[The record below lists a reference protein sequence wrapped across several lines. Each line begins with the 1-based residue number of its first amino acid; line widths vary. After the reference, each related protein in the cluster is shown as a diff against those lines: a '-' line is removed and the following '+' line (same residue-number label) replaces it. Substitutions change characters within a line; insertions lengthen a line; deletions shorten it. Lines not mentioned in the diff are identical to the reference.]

1 MHHIQNQIWVV
12 KVRTTTTAA
21 TSIIN
26 ERIAAPSAE
35 QAAERILKRY
45 AERQAAQL
53 RAGRP
58 EHTVDI
64 LNIEKIQ
71 QAAYDRSFAVRE
83 AAPEPEQNIID
94 IDRPAA
100 QDADNLEHARTF
112 RARLE
117 AERRRRAGIND

>member
-12 KVRTTTTAA
+12 KVRTTTQAA
-21 TSIIN
+21 TSIIS

-35 QAAERILKRY
+35 QAAERTLKRY

-71 QAAYDRSFAVRE
+71 QASYNRSFAVRE
-83 AAPEPEQNIID
+83 AALEPEQTSID
-94 IDRPAA
+94 IDRPEA

-117 AERRRRAGIND
+117 AERQRRAGIND

>member
-12 KVRTTTTAA
+12 KVRTTTAAA
-21 TSIIN
+21 TSIIS

-35 QAAERILKRY
+35 QAAERTLKRY
-45 AERQAAQL
+45 ADRQAAQL

-58 EHTVDI
+58 DHTVEV
-64 LNIEKIQ
+64 LNIEKMQ
-71 QAAYDRSFAVRE
+71 LAPTDRSFAVRE
-83 AAPEPEQNIID
+83 AAAEPERTIID

-112 RARLE
+112 RARME
-117 AERRRRAGIND
+117 AERQRRAGIND

>member
-12 KVRTTTTAA
+12 KVRTTTIAA
-21 TSIIN
+21 TSIIS

-35 QAAERILKRY
+35 QAAERTLKRY

-58 EHTVDI
+58 EHSIEI
-64 LNIEKIQ
+64 LNIEKLQ
-71 QAAYDRSFAVRE
+71 QAEYTKTFAERE
-83 AAPEPEQNIID
+83 AATEPEQNMID
-94 IDRPAA
+94 IDRLAA
-100 QDADNLEHARTF
+100 QDADNLEHAQTV

>member
-12 KVRTTTTAA
+12 KVRTTTQAA

-26 ERIAAPSAE
+26 ERIAAPTAE
-35 QAAERILKRY
+35 QAAERTLKRY
-45 AERQAAQL
+45 ADRQAAQL
-53 RAGRP
+53 QAGRP
-58 EHTVDI
+58 DHTIEV
-64 LNIEKIQ
+64 LNIEKMQ
-71 QAAYDRSFAVRE
+71 LAPTDRSFAVRE
-83 AAPEPEQNIID
+83 AAPEPEQTMID

-100 QDADNLEHARTF
+100 QDADNLEHERTF

>member
-1 MHHIQNQIWVV
+1 MHHIQNLIWVV
-12 KVRTTTTAA
+12 KVRTTTAAA

-26 ERIAAPSAE
+26 ERIAAPSAAE
-35 QAAERILKRY
+35 AAERTLKRY

-58 EHTVDI
+58 EHTIEV
-64 LNIEKIQ
+64 LNIEKLQ
-71 QAAYDRSFAVRE
+71 LAPTDRSFAVRE
-83 AAPEPEQNIID
+83 AAPEPEQNMID

-100 QDADNLEHARTF
+100 QDADNLEHAQMF

>member
-1 MHHIQNQIWVV
+1 MHHIQNLIWVV

-35 QAAERILKRY
+35 QAAERTLKRY

-58 EHTVDI
+58 LHTIEI
-64 LNIEKIQ
+64 LNVSKQAEFGTAKILEQ
-71 QAAYDRSFAVRE
+71 RAAQ
-83 AAPEPEQNIID
+83 PEPEQNMVD

-100 QDADNLEHARTF
+100 QDADNLEHANMF
-112 RARLE
+112 RARME
-117 AERRRRAGIND
+117 AERRRRAGLND

>member
-21 TSIIN
+21 TSIIS

-35 QAAERILKRY
+35 QAAERTLKRY

-58 EHTVDI
+58 EHSIEI
-64 LNIEKIQ
+64 LNIEKLQ
-71 QAAYDRSFAVRE
+71 QAEYTKTFAERE
-83 AAPEPEQNIID
+83 AALEPEQNMID

-100 QDADNLEHARTF
+100 QDADNLEHAQMF